1 MEVLLI
7 TLLTVL
13 ASFVGTLTGF
23 GTSTLMVP
31 VLLLFLPLPQTLL
44 LVGIVHWFGDVWKV
58 WLFKKGFNWKLV
70 LMFGLAGVVGS
81 FVGARIVLV
90 ASESLLSQ
98 VLGVFLLIYVGFVFL
113 NPRFKMPRSDY
124 AVVTGGGLSGFFA
137 GIFGIGGE
145 VRGAFL
151 SAFDLPKAVYIST
164 SGAIALFVDTTRL
177 ITYVSGGLGL
187 PSSLSWG
194 VLVFIP
200 ASLVGAVA
208 AKKVVGKIPQKQFR
222 LFVAGF
228 LFLVGIKFL
237 LFSV

>member
-1 MEVLLI
+1 
-7 TLLTVL
+7 
-13 ASFVGTLTGF
+13 
-23 GTSTLMVP
+23 
-31 VLLLFLPLPQTLL
+31 
-44 LVGIVHWFGDVWKV
+44 
-58 WLFKKGFNWKLV
+58 
-70 LMFGLAGVVGS
+70 
-81 FVGARIVLV
+81 
-90 ASESLLSQ
+90 
-98 VLGVFLLIYVGFVFL
+98 
-113 NPRFKMPRSDY
+113 
-124 AVVTGGGLSGFFA
+124 
-137 GIFGIGGE
+137 
-145 VRGAFL
+145 L